1 LPYDRL
7 LFNGDDSMSA
17 VMNPIFNLPDVQQ
30 FIKLLTVPEVKV
42 VFNMMVENAIA
53 LSDLKILKRLTA
65 LEVHNG
71 LRDPEDENHPITLP
85 EQLLTLTERIDNI
98 KEPTQEL
105 VKPRTTLEQKATE
118 LVNHLKAV
126 KPRNKE
132 MFLNS
137 EETMHFMKEGLPEP
151 LRMKDIKNPRQFKRD
166 VIQKAK
172 SMFPF
177 IFLDKKKHGRRDVRI
192 VYKPEN
198 DTMRHKCTDTYVRPK
213 PT

>member
-1 LPYDRL
+1 
-7 LFNGDDSMSA
+7 MSA

-30 FIKLLTVPEVKV
+30 FLKLLKVPEVQA
-42 VFNMMVENAIA
+42 VFNTMVENAIA
-53 LSDLKILKRLTA
+53 LSELNILKRLADVEKA
-65 LEVHNG
+65 LG
-71 LRDPEDENHPITLP
+71 LNVFSDFEEEHEITLP
-85 EQLLTLTERIDNI
+85 EQISLLAERIDNI
-98 KEPTQEL
+98 TEPIQES

-118 LVNHLKAV
+118 LVNYLKVAE
-126 KPRNKE
+126 PRNKE

-137 EETMHFMKEGLPEP
+137 EETMHFMKCILPEP

-177 IFLDKKKHGRRDVRI
+177 ILLDKKKHGRRDVRI

-198 DTMRHKCTDTYVRPK
+198 DASLLKRTDAYIRSET
-213 PT
+213 T